1 MSKFIV
7 AEELEKVKD
16 KETQKLL
23 EEVISCYSNGNYRA
37 TIVTLYTTMMYDL
50 LKKINVLSD
59 YYDIP
64 KAKALLAEIS
74 TKKKNAPKSPQWED
88 ALLQGIK
95 KINLVSNEEYDELQ
109 NLKTNRNYA
118 AHPIVSLKSDN
129 TIDYYEMKSISRETA
144 TDMIRKAFEIVFLR
158 DPVIAININEKI
170 ENDIKNF
177 YDTNVT
183 VGLED
188 YLCTKYIRKMT
199 TKPKEMLFN
208 FLWKMSF
215 AKDDFEYR
223 QAYVTSLYTLC
234 KSDVNY
240 FSDYLKNNENL
251 FGLIKTENI
260 KEYKIDDKV
269 YEAVISFKKN
279 SRLVNL
285 IYFLERLPQF
295 MATLDDYIKSI
306 LYDESRNVLRN
317 IFLDSDRDIY
327 SEELI
332 NLKEAEIEQIKLFA
346 EHLYGVEDI
355 KNHFKEISRLSSN
368 VYGQSIFDKD
378 MIERMYIQ
386 ADYFG
391 YKKELTEELINNIAN
406 ARSYA
411 EADDL
416 LENIPTL
423 KRYFDFN
430 DRTLLL
436 NEISK
441 NDQFTGNYNYN
452 QIKQKLE

>member
-1 MSKFIV
+1 M
-7 AEELEKVKD
+7 
-16 KETQKLL
+16 
-23 EEVISCYSNGNYRA
+23 Y
-37 TIVTLYTTMMYDL
+37 YTY
-50 LKKINVLSD
+50 
-59 YYDIP
+59 
-64 KAKALLAEIS
+64 
-74 TKKKNAPKSPQWED
+74 
-88 ALLQGIK
+88 
-95 KINLVSNEEYDELQ
+95 
-109 NLKTNRNYA
+109 
-118 AHPIVSLKSDN
+118 
-129 TIDYYEMKSISRETA
+129 
-144 TDMIRKAFEIVFLR
+144 
-158 DPVIAININEKI
+158 
-170 ENDIKNF
+170 
-177 YDTNVT
+177 
-183 VGLED
+183 
-188 YLCTKYIRKMT
+188 
-199 TKPKEMLFN
+199 
-208 FLWKMSF
+208 
-215 AKDDFEYR
+215 
-223 QAYVTSLYTLC
+223 
-234 KSDVNY
+234 
-240 FSDYLKNNENL
+240 SDYLKNNENL

>member
-1 MSKFIV
+1 M
-7 AEELEKVKD
+7 
-16 KETQKLL
+16 
-23 EEVISCYSNGNYRA
+23 
-37 TIVTLYTTMMYDL
+37 
-50 LKKINVLSD
+50 
-59 YYDIP
+59 
-64 KAKALLAEIS
+64 
-74 TKKKNAPKSPQWED
+74 
-88 ALLQGIK
+88 
-95 KINLVSNEEYDELQ
+95 
-109 NLKTNRNYA
+109 
-118 AHPIVSLKSDN
+118 
-129 TIDYYEMKSISRETA
+129 
-144 TDMIRKAFEIVFLR
+144 
-158 DPVIAININEKI
+158 
-170 ENDIKNF
+170 
-177 YDTNVT
+177 
-183 VGLED
+183 GLED
-188 YLCTKYIRKMT
+188 YLCTNYIRKMT

>member
-1 MSKFIV
+1 
-7 AEELEKVKD
+7 
-16 KETQKLL
+16 
-23 EEVISCYSNGNYRA
+23 
-37 TIVTLYTTMMYDL
+37 
-50 LKKINVLSD
+50 
-59 YYDIP
+59 
-64 KAKALLAEIS
+64 
-74 TKKKNAPKSPQWED
+74 
-88 ALLQGIK
+88 
-95 KINLVSNEEYDELQ
+95 
-109 NLKTNRNYA
+109 
-118 AHPIVSLKSDN
+118 
-129 TIDYYEMKSISRETA
+129 
-144 TDMIRKAFEIVFLR
+144 
-158 DPVIAININEKI
+158 
-170 ENDIKNF
+170 
-177 YDTNVT
+177 
-183 VGLED
+183 
-188 YLCTKYIRKMT
+188 
-199 TKPKEMLFN
+199 
-208 FLWKMSF
+208 
-215 AKDDFEYR
+215 
-223 QAYVTSLYTLC
+223 
-234 KSDVNY
+234 
-240 FSDYLKNNENL
+240 
-251 FGLIKTENI
+251 
-260 KEYKIDDKV
+260 
-269 YEAVISFKKN
+269 
-279 SRLVNL
+279 
-285 IYFLERLPQF
+285 

-441 NDQFTGNYNYN
+441 NDQFTGHYHYN